1 MARKTVSIKEKRAE
15 AEAAEALGK
24 TKKAAKKK
32 KKATKRK
39 SRAKKAPEDL
49 RMKMFWGVFNQSLR
63 RVALYEFN
71 QKKQAQQKA
80 EELSK
85 GGKSPHFV
93 QKVKEEVTED

>member
-15 AEAAEALGK
+15 AEAAEAQE
-24 TKKAAKKK
+24 KKK
-32 KKATKRK
+32 KKPAKRKPAKRK
-39 SRAKKAPEDL
+39 SRAKKAPADL

-71 QKKQAQQKA
+71 QRKQAEQKA

-93 QKVKEEVTED
+93 QKVKEEVVEE